1 MRRKIFSWKL
11 IQLLS
16 LCCMFFLSNLG
27 TFAQSSI
34 TIKGQVVDAAT
45 NESLIGV
52 SIQEKGTTNGAI
64 TDMDGHY
71 SLKVADNS
79 TIVFS
84 YIGYQTVELKASAA
98 NGVIKLKEDSET
110 LQEVVV
116 VGYGVQKKVNLSGSV
131 SAIEGEKIAE
141 KPSANALAA
150 LQGELPGVAVLRSSG
165 QPGSETSGM
174 RIRGFSSVNST
185 STLVLIDG
193 IEWHM
198 TLLNPNDIESISV
211 LKNAA

>member
-71 SLKVADNS
+71 SLKIADNS
-79 TIVFS
+79 TGAGV
-84 YIGYQTVELKASAA
+84 TVGM
-98 NGVIKLKEDSET
+98 NPF
-110 LQEVVV
+110 
-116 VGYGVQKKVNLSGSV
+116 NLS
-131 SAIEGEKIAE
+131 
-141 KPSANALAA
+141 N
-150 LQGELPGVAVLRSSG
+150 
-165 QPGSETSGM
+165 T
-174 RIRGFSSVNST
+174 
-185 STLVLIDG
+185 
-193 IEWHM
+193 
-198 TLLNPNDIESISV
+198 
-211 LKNAA
+211 